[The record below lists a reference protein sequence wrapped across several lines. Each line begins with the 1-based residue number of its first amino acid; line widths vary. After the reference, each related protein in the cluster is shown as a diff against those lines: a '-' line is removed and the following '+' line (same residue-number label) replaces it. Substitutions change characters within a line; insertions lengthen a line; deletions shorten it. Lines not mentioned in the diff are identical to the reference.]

1 MITFQ
6 ETYTSRK
13 EEIENFFGIH
23 EIFRR
28 KENEREDGR
37 SKFFGIFFIQRM
49 GEFN

>member
-13 EEIENFFGIH
+13 EEIENFLEFMKFL
-23 EIFRR
+23 EE

-37 SKFFGIFFIQRM
+37 SKFSEFFIQRM